1 MLKQVLNNMKAIC
14 IDSSNKPDGILQE
27 EWIEEGIVYT
37 ITEVVEMAL
46 QNGNLGIAL
55 EEVQLTKASAPYKY
69 YAIERF
75 LLVPED
81 SLIALKKTEATV
93 REEILRNIDEKDP
106 DVNADDAD
114 LTNSI

>member
-1 MLKQVLNNMKAIC
+1 MKQVLMHMKAIC
-14 IDSSNKPDGILQE
+14 IDSSNKPDGILEE
-27 EWIEEGIVYT
+27 EWIEEGMVYT

-55 EEVQLTKASAPYKY
+55 EEVKLTKASAPYKY

-81 SLIALKKTEATV
+81 SLITLKKTEAAL
-93 REEILRNIDEKDP
+93 REEVLRNIEER
-106 DVNADDAD
+106 DVDVDANDAD
-114 LTNSI
+114 LSSLA